1 MEGDDSKL
9 HRNFVGIIIPL
20 TPLKRKCIHEECDS
34 IVVLKNSGIWELALI
49 NAGVSVLV
57 FSFLFVDK

>member
-20 TPLKRKCIHEECDS
+20 APLKRKCIHEECDS
-34 IVVLKNSGIWELALI
+34 IVVLKRIWELALI